1 MKKLLLYKN
10 YTIFWWVTFV
20 SKMHWYMLQCYCSLS
35 DPFSMCRL
43 DLIYFW
49 GWFVGFCCTSSIF
62 YLSTFLPTIF
72 ISRLV
77 CPAPGP
83 PLLIL
88 RHGSDVT
95 PSSADTTEATNEEW
109 RSKQSLPSWK
119 SWIKVKDIHK
129 NKKGTKYCFP
139 RICSYNCRCAMSKWQ

>member
-1 MKKLLLYKN
+1 MTRFKTLHLYFQWIWTFPK
-10 YTIFWWVTFV
+10 YEETFVVQELYDFWWITFV
-20 SKMHWYMLQCYCSLS
+20 WKMHWYMLQCYCSLS
-35 DPFSMCRL
+35 GPFSMCRL

-62 YLSTFLPTIF
+62 YLSTCLPTFF

-77 CPAPGP
+77 CPHFFISQLVCPAPRP

-95 PSSADTTEATNEEW
+95 PSSADTTEATNGEW

-119 SWIKVKDIHK
+119 LKDIH
-129 NKKGTKYCFP
+129 
-139 RICSYNCRCAMSKWQ
+139 